1 MLSLLYV
8 PERELNIFL
17 EFGWNFPGKSSKLDA
32 YFEGKKEKNSNTD
45 PVSAKNTLQL
55 KRVLTISY
63 FDHLLR
69 NLIF

>member
-32 YFEGKKEKNSNTD
+32 YFEGKKEKI
-45 PVSAKNTLQL
+45 QI
-55 KRVLTISY
+55 LTQYLPRTHSS
-63 FDHLLR
+63 
-69 NLIF
+69 